1 MDNIFPTPQEPIQG
15 IFRICGK
22 CNRCKNKSSYMIEN
36 FEKTRV
42 KVNNSDKLLS
52 DEYILICSSD
62 KSLPIFSQMSNI
74 NPPTYYI
81 SNYGRLLV
89 ISDHDGR
96 GCHGFI
102 GDDFKGNNKLIPT
115 PLTQEFINYYNTIN
129 FWGGQWNHEFR
140 KNDSINMIYEYQKN
154 SEQISISYKIEQD
167 KRKLQGYMKN
177 LQEKETEITN
187 EKEKIKNKINDI
199 LIKEKLLEEQNLE
212 LSNKIEQH
220 KKRSLKLLERENE
233 VSVKGSIETIQNEL
247 MNVSTSI
254 SQLLDVI
261 NEPILESSIQQ
272 IIYKLNELRNT
283 RDDNM
288 EQPVIVATEVV
299 PQASAPPPGY
309 YGSLSAFF
317 SK

>member
-1 MDNIFPTPQEPIQG
+1 MDNIFPTPSEPIQE

-22 CNRCKNKSSYMIEN
+22 CNRCKNKSSYMIKN

-62 KSLPIFSQMSNI
+62 KALPVFSQMTSN

-81 SNYGRLLV
+81 SNYGRLFCV
-89 ISDHDGR
+89 NDNGR
-96 GCHGFI
+96 GCQGNINDSH
-102 GDDFKGNNKLIPT
+102 KGNEKLPPT

-129 FWGGQWNHEFR
+129 FWGGQLNHEFR

-154 SEQISISYKIEQD
+154 SEQISILYKIEQD

-177 LQEKETEITN
+177 LQEKEIEITN

-212 LSNKIEQH
+212 LSNKIQQH
-220 KKRSLKLLERENE
+220 KKRSLKLLERENK
-233 VSVKGSIETIQNEL
+233 VSVKESIETIQNEL
-247 MNVSTSI
+247 LNISTSI
-254 SQLLDVI
+254 SQLLDVV
-261 NEPILESSIQQ
+261 NEPILESRIQQ

-288 EQPVIVATEVV
+288 EQTVIVATEVV